1 MHSKLLPSFVCN
13 DLILEE
19 IDYNASTPP
28 PAAALVAVPWP
39 FGSSASPSVPSSG
52 GLAAPLSHP
61 RRPPVASPLVPTA
74 ISSYRRRCDNG
85 GVEGKAMVP

>member
-28 PAAALVAVPWP
+28 PAAALVAVH
-39 FGSSASPSVPSSG
+39 GLSVA
-52 GLAAPLSHP
+52 LLPL
-61 RRPPVASPLVPTA
+61 ASPLLGA
-74 ISSYRRRCDNG
+74 
-85 GVEGKAMVP
+85 